1 MILGT
6 HVEEIPSGLFESTD
20 LEEFIV
26 PDSSCLRSIG
36 DGAFAETLLKAVN
49 LPASVREIG
58 QWAFSDCTKLE
69 SVTWH
74 DSIEEIGSRAFEG
87 DSSLASIGRIP
98 YGLKSLGGYAFAE
111 CVKLCGNIMIPDG
124 VSRIESSVFDG
135 CLMLKDVS
143 LPSSVTHVA
152 AAAFRN
158 CVNLETL
165 SVYTL
170 EPPEVGRRDAFENL
184 NCTLQ
189 VPCMGAAIY
198 RIADGWDYFGDN
210 IEEISPYRLVVESN
224 NDKYGSVQ
232 VTTPATCESDIV
244 TVSAVPAPLCHF
256 VCWRDRSGNKL
267 SEANPYVF
275 ALTSDLNLIA
285 EFRSDADTVV
295 WYTVG
300 YDPMPEG
307 GRVRVECEGLEVQ
320 PGGHLES
327 GSVLSLQAEA
337 DAGYRF
343 AAWWDGESAPS
354 REYYLDADLEISAT
368 FTPLVSN
375 EGLDKGLCRIW
386 PNPADGRF
394 YVELGRDACLEI
406 LSAQGVVV
414 RPAMELDAGCHE
426 VDMSGQAAGLYFLRL
441 TASQESRV
449 FKLLLR

>member
-1 MILGT
+1 M
-6 HVEEIPSGLFESTD
+6 
-20 LEEFIV
+20 
-26 PDSSCLRSIG
+26 
-36 DGAFAETLLKAVN
+36 
-49 LPASVREIG
+49 
-58 QWAFSDCTKLE
+58 
-69 SVTWH
+69 
-74 DSIEEIGSRAFEG
+74 
-87 DSSLASIGRIP
+87 
-98 YGLKSLGGYAFAE
+98 
-111 CVKLCGNIMIPDG
+111 
-124 VSRIESSVFDG
+124 
-135 CLMLKDVS
+135 
-143 LPSSVTHVA
+143 
-152 AAAFRN
+152 
-158 CVNLETL
+158 

-170 EPPEVGRRDAFENL
+170 DPPKVGEDAFENL

-210 IEEISPYRLVVESN
+210 IVEIPPYRLVVESN
-224 NDKYGSVQ
+224 DDKYGSVQ

-275 ALTSDLNLIA
+275 ALTSDLSLIA

-295 WYTVG
+295 WYTVD

-307 GRVRVECEGLEVQ
+307 GRVRVECEGVEVQ